1 MNTTSI
7 LQEIALKNAFS
18 IYIPSLKKEIKF
30 TPLTIAQQRAIYES
44 ASDNMAF
51 QTKFVIATY
60 NIIKANCLE
69 PELVDSFNAIDRA
82 SILIDLRNNLFDTTM
97 IEIEE
102 NLYDLT
108 LVKEKLKITDCN
120 IYKEKIAVGDLLF
133 ELQIPNILDWCV
145 LEKDLRSGQEV
156 PKTFVKI
163 FSEVYITELI
173 KLIKE
178 IYYKSDNG
186 EYVSVD
192 FKSKSTEEKI
202 QAISGLPAE
211 ASFAFKKALIDYY
224 DYYMD
229 LLTVN
234 KEGDSEIKIIVDIRA
249 DFFIE

>member
-7 LQEIALKNAFS
+7 LQEIALKNAFLV
-18 IYIPSLKKEIKF
+18 YIPSLKREVKF

-69 PELVDSFNAIDRA
+69 SEIVDMLNAVDRA
-82 SILIDLRNNLFDTTM
+82 SILISLRCNLFDTETV
-97 IEIEE
+97 EIE
-102 NLYDLT
+102 NNPYDLNI
-108 LVKEKLKITDCN
+108 VKEKLKNTDCN
-120 IYKEKIAVGDLLF
+120 LFKEKIAVGDLLF
-133 ELQIPNILDWCV
+133 DLQVPNILDWCI
-145 LEKDLRSGQEV
+145 LEKDLRGGQEE

-178 IYYKSDNG
+178 IYYKSDTG

-192 FKSKSTEEKI
+192 FKNKPTEEKI

-211 ASFAFKKALIDYY
+211 ASFAFKKALIEYY
-224 DYYMD
+224 NYYMD
-229 LLTVN
+229 LLTIPTGEN
-234 KEGDSEIKIIVDIRA
+234 GEMEIILDIRA